1 MADTIAYSDKYGFW
15 TSRYSFTPTCYASV
29 DNHFFSCKEGENS
42 GVYKHDVEGEDYNTF
57 YEETFPSKMV
67 VVSNENAST
76 VKFFKSISL
85 EANRSNFTAEVF
97 TNEEYDGVEA
107 QEGSFVGFESREG
120 FQYAEM
126 PRSIKNSSS
135 NVFPMV
141 SPILSGNDMI
151 SDSDIPNDLIE
162 VIGVDQVRGFPI
174 IADLSSNVPV
184 SLNKDYRLYQVSEDG
199 LLENLAAGYINNTV
213 NEQVPQ
219 EGVEAY
225 AHALEVVDGELYFI
239 IRFVVDYNVGPEEV
253 ESLFLDAL
261 NLFNSQD
268 EDNGLVSKQ
277 LVIVSPSDIDG
288 DQMRGPYA
296 KINLSI
302 DGDDA
307 KKPFEFHAVNV
318 DYEFS
323 RLDKGLTQNS

>member
-1 MADTIAYSDKYGFW
+1 MAETIAYSDKYGFW

-57 YEETFPSKMV
+57 YQETFPSEMV

-85 EANRSNFTAEVF
+85 ETNRSNFTAQVS

-107 QEGSFVGFESREG
+107 QEGSFVGFESKEG

-126 PRSIKNSSS
+126 PRSTKNSSS
-135 NVFPMV
+135 NVFPIV
-141 SPILSGNDMI
+141 GSLGIATTVPDNINVLGEQVVGYSVDPNYF
-151 SDSDIPNDLIE
+151 SD
-162 VIGVDQVRGFPI
+162 
-174 IADLSSNVPV
+174 VPV
-184 SLNKDYRLYQVSEDG
+184 SSNKDYRIYQLSESG
-199 LLENLAAGYINNTV
+199 VLENLAAGFNNI
-213 NEQVPQ
+213 PA
-219 EGVEAY
+219 EGIESY
-225 AHALEVVDGELYFI
+225 AHALEMVPQPNGSSDLRFFIRYVVQTGAEDPSPFLA
-239 IRFVVDYNVGPEEV
+239 DVG
-253 ESLFLDAL
+253 LFQIQTFGGSDA
-261 NLFNSQD
+261 SIY
-268 EDNGLVSKQ
+268 SKQ

-296 KINLSI
+296 KIKLSI
-302 DGDDA
+302 GGDDA

>member
-15 TSRYSFTPTCYASV
+15 TSRYSFVPTCYASV

-57 YEETFPSKMV
+57 YGETFPSDIV
-67 VVSNENAST
+67 VVSNENPST

-85 EANRSNFTAEVF
+85 EANRSNFTAQVS

-126 PRSIKNSSS
+126 PRSTKNSSS
-135 NVFPMV
+135 NVFPIV
-141 SPILSGNDMI
+141 APILGGTEVLTTQ
-151 SDSDIPNDLIE
+151 DIPSELLE
-162 VIGVDQVRGFPI
+162 VNGELVRGFPI
-174 IADLSSNVPV
+174 SAELSSNVPV

-199 LLENLAAGYINNTV
+199 LLENLAAGYV
-213 NEQVPQ
+213 NDIYGDMPP

-225 AHALEVVDGELYFI
+225 AHALEVIDGQLYFI
-239 IRFVVDYNVGPEEV
+239 IRFVAQTGAVNQSPFLS
-253 ESLFLDAL
+253 SLGA
-261 NLFNSQD
+261 FNQFD
-268 EDNGLVSKQ
+268 LENGIVSKQ

-296 KINLSI
+296 KIKLSI

>member
-1 MADTIAYSDKYGFW
+1 MAETIAYSDKYGFW

-57 YEETFPSKMV
+57 YQETFPSEMV

-85 EANRSNFTAEVF
+85 ETNRSNFTAQVS

-107 QEGSFVGFESREG
+107 QEGSFVGFESKEG

-126 PRSIKNSSS
+126 PRSTKNSSS
-135 NVFPMV
+135 NVFPIIG
-141 SPILSGNDMI
+141 SLGAATTAPDNI
-151 SDSDIPNDLIE
+151 SVPGELVAGFS
-162 VIGVDQVRGFPI
+162 VDASYF
-174 IADLSSNVPV
+174 SNVPV
-184 SLNKDYRLYQVSEDG
+184 SLNKNYRIYQLSEG
-199 LLENLAAGYINNTV
+199 GVLENLGAGFNSI
-213 NEQVPQ
+213 PA
-219 EGVEAY
+219 EGVESY
-225 AHALEVVDGELYFI
+225 AHALEMVPQSDGSSDLRFFIRYVVATTPGDQPPFYF
-239 IRFVVDYNVGPEEV
+239 DLG
-253 ESLFLDAL
+253 
-261 NLFNSQD
+261 LFNVPAADDSND
-268 EDNGLVSKQ
+268 RIYSKQ

-296 KINLSI
+296 KIKLSI
-302 DGDDA
+302 DGDEA